1 MIGLSAKA
9 CVRHLKVLIVEDNV
23 ADARL
28 QQFALG
34 AQMFDCTV
42 TWIDTIDGAADYF
55 SDRIERTGGGDTDVV
70 LLDGQVG
77 SEDASELLI
86 YMKLDPLLKD
96 IPVVVMT
103 GSQDPRKHE
112 GWIAQG
118 AASVMQKCFE
128 IEDLES
134 GFSGLEAYA
143 RNMAAA
149 SSP

>member
-9 CVRHLKVLIVEDNV
+9 AVRHLKVLIVEDNV
-23 ADARL
+23 AEARL

-34 AQMFDCTV
+34 AQVFDCAI
-42 TWIDTIDGAADYF
+42 TWVDSIDGAVDYF
-55 SDRIERTGGGDTDVV
+55 HDRIERTDGGDTDVV

-77 SEDASELLI
+77 TEDASELLI
-86 YMKLDPLLKD
+86 YMKLDPWLKD
-96 IPVVVMT
+96 IPVIVTT

-118 AASVMQKCFE
+118 AESIMQKCFE

-134 GFSGLEAYA
+134 GLSALEVYA
-143 RNMAAA
+143 RDI
-149 SSP
+149 P